1 MSRKKSESQRALEA
15 AYRKE
20 RKRVLQLIRRNEQR
34 GIILDEQI
42 PAIPKKITLGS
53 INRLKKIDKNYLKE
67 HGTGIDIETGEI
79 ISVGKVLQ
87 NRRKK
92 AVAKR
97 EKTRQK
103 NLVQKLTADELREIE
118 KEKQRLR
125 EEHGEDKV
133 DVEKIKKEKGKF
145 RVDFRLW
152 TEEEL
157 AIREFRAFIATVN
170 PNAQRILTKWI
181 DELLN
186 KYDIQIVGKMLIE
199 ARKHGLVFDYK
210 VLYDEKKLV
219 KRISE
224 FMKFLGAKKKDID
237 EVLATLE
244 EEQNG
249 VDPDLY

>member
-1 MSRKKSESQRALEA
+1 MPRKKTESQKELEA

-20 RKRVLQLIRRNEQR
+20 RKRVLQLIRRNESR
-34 GIILDEQI
+34 GIIFDEQI
-42 PAIPKKITLGS
+42 PSIPKKITMGS

-92 AVAKR
+92 AAAKR
-97 EKTRQK
+97 EKTRQR
-103 NLVQKLTADELREIE
+103 NLVKKLTAEELREIE

-133 DVEKIKKEKGKF
+133 DVEKIKREKGKYK
-145 RVDFRLW
+145 VDIRLW

-157 AIREFRAFIATVN
+157 AIREFNAFIATLN
-170 PNAQRILTKWI
+170 PKAQLLLTKWL
-181 DELLN
+181 DELLK
-186 KYDIQIVGKMLIE
+186 KYGVQVVGKMLIE
-199 ARKHGLVFDYK
+199 AKKHGLVFDYK
-210 VLYDEKKLV
+210 VLYDEKKLI

-224 FMKFLGAKKKDID
+224 FMRYLGAKKKDRD
-237 EVLATLE
+237 AVLATLE

>member
-1 MSRKKSESQRALEA
+1 MARKKSETQKALED

-20 RKRVLQLIRRNEQR
+20 RKRVLQLIRRNEKR
-34 GIILDEQI
+34 GIIFNEPI
-42 PAIPKKITLGS
+42 PAIPKKITQGS
-53 INRLKKIDKNYLKE
+53 ISRLKKINRNYLTE
-67 HGTGIDIETGEI
+67 HATGIDIETGEI
-79 ISVGKVLQ
+79 ISVNKVRQLE
-87 NRRKK
+87 RKK
-92 AVAKR
+92 AQKKR

-118 KEKQRLR
+118 KQKKELR
-125 EEHGEDKV
+125 DKLG
-133 DVEKIKKEKGKF
+133 EKIVDIDKIIKEKGKYK
-145 RVDFRLW
+145 VDAKLW

-170 PNAQRILTKWI
+170 PMANQKLTQWL
-181 DELLN
+181 DELLK
-186 KYDIQIVGKMLIE
+186 KYDEQIVGKMLIE

-224 FMKFLGAKKKDID
+224 FMRYLGGKKKDID

-244 EEQNG
+244 SEQNG